1 MIADAEFD
9 PTRLRKAAA
18 RKAARPRRKPESEI
32 VTEGIEY
39 IRAMPYAHARK
50 VHGSQF
56 GNAGEPDV
64 DAVVCGRAVK
74 LECKAP
80 DGGKPT
86 AVQMAALRRW
96 QAAGAIVGWFT
107 NTGHVQELIDH
118 VDDTYPEYA
127 PTLEHPGCPCRRH
140 QNIAL

>member
-9 PTRLRKAAA
+9 PTRLRAAA
-18 RKAARPRRKPESEI
+18 AKKASRPRRKPEAEI
-32 VTEGIEY
+32 VKEGIDY
-39 IRAMPYAHARK
+39 IRAQPQSYARK

-64 DAVVCGRAVK
+64 DASVRGRAVK

-96 QAAGAIVGWFT
+96 QAAGAIAGWFT
-107 NTGHVQELIDH
+107 NTGHVQELLDH
-118 VDDTYPEYA
+118 VDDPYSEYM
-127 PTLEHPGCPCRRH
+127 PNLERPGCPCARH
-140 QNIAL
+140 QNIP

>member
-1 MIADAEFD
+1 MIDDAEFD
-9 PTRLRKAAA
+9 PTQLRKAAA

-39 IRAMPYAHARK
+39 IRALPFAYARK

-64 DAVVCGRAVK
+64 DAVVHGRAVK

-80 DGGKPT
+80 DGGRPT

-96 QAAGAIVGWFT
+96 QNAGAIAGWFT
-107 NTGHVQELIDH
+107 NTGHVQELLDH
-118 VDDTYPEYA
+118 VGDVYA
-127 PTLEHPGCPCRRH
+127 DYVTNLETPGCSCPQH
-140 QNIAL
+140 QDIHL